1 VQEIVTSIPFAL
13 LATVTLSVFLY
24 LLGGRISAKAEPS
37 TGKLAQYACGE
48 ELPSQ
53 KLQVNLQTFFV
64 YAVYFLI
71 FDILAFMLATSLA
84 SPGLLPAIYT
94 LVLLF
99 AVVMLLPLTGR
110 K

>member
-1 VQEIVTSIPFAL
+1 MQEVLTSIPFAL
-13 LATVTLSVFLY
+13 LATVTLSVLLY
-24 LLGGRISAKAEPS
+24 LLGGRISAKAKPS

-48 ELPSQ
+48 ELSSQ

-84 SPGLLPAIYT
+84 SPGLLPAMYT

>member
-1 VQEIVTSIPFAL
+1 MQGIVTSIPFAL

-64 YAVYFLI
+64 YAVYFMI
-71 FDILAFMLATSLA
+71 FDILAFMLASSLA